1 MNDAVVLEDGV
12 DEDGRRWRRDIHDV
26 DIDQLLVLALSVLEN
41 DLVDAGLFTLRVDDV
56 KLDSVAVDRQL
67 DGPSDLEDLSVL
79 LDVDLEVGL
88 LLTLDLI
95 KIRPS
100 LKKLRHRCF
109 FAFPSALTPNNF
121 LGWQVLGKSIFSP
134 LGLIF
139 PAARFKPG
147 MAGCEV
153 RTLPLCYAVP
163 PN

>member
-67 DGPSDLEDLSVL
+67 DVLSDLEDLSVL

-100 LKKLRHRCF
+100 
-109 FAFPSALTPNNF
+109 
-121 LGWQVLGKSIFSP
+121 
-134 LGLIF
+134 
-139 PAARFKPG
+139 
-147 MAGCEV
+147 
-153 RTLPLCYAVP
+153 
-163 PN
+163 

>member
-1 MNDAVVLEDGV
+1 MIIFSKLTTNLDNVFLDLGTAVVLRRAPVNDAVVLEDGV

-41 DLVDAGLFTLRVDDV
+41 DLVDAGLFTLRIDDV

-67 DGPSDLEDLSVL
+67 NVLSDLEDLSVL

-100 LKKLRHRCF
+100 
-109 FAFPSALTPNNF
+109 
-121 LGWQVLGKSIFSP
+121 
-134 LGLIF
+134 
-139 PAARFKPG
+139 
-147 MAGCEV
+147 
-153 RTLPLCYAVP
+153 
-163 PN
+163 